1 MHLLTMTKKAKGEN
15 PVARLHEEARWS
27 SFTNSWSRQ
36 TGGGP
41 RWVRRLIIAAFVLL
55 LVVPGVLALIGLFIP
70 DDSAEPL
77 PSCPTHETT
86 AIVTCIEFTISPT
99 VP

>member
-1 MHLLTMTKKAKGEN
+1 MAKQRRGKD
-15 PVARLHEEARWS
+15 PVARLQEEARWS
-27 SFTNSWSRQ
+27 SFTASWSRQ

-41 RWVRRLIIAAFVLL
+41 RWVRRLIIVAFVLL

-70 DDSAEPL
+70 DDSAGEPFND
-77 PSCPTHETT
+77 CVTHETT
-86 AIVTCIEFTISPT
+86 ATVSCIELFTISPT